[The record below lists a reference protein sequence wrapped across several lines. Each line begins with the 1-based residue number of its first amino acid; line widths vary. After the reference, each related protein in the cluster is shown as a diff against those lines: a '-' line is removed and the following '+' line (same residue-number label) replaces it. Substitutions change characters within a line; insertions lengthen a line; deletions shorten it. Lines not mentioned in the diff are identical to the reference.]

1 MNSKC
6 QSDDLLDI
14 FSKYFFPYKI
24 NFFEITLHALI
35 MSKNEY
41 WNVSPNIGGLLITAI
56 FIENWAPPY
65 TDLYTGWHRE
75 KFVYIYVAYGWTD
88 WAEILCGQ
96 SWVAGGIG

>member
-24 NFFEITLHALI
+24 NFFEITLHALK

-41 WNVSPNIGGLLITAI
+41 WNVFLNIGGLEITAI
-56 FIENWAPPY
+56 FIENWERAPPH
-65 TDLYTGWHRE
+65 TDL
-75 KFVYIYVAYGWTD
+75 
-88 WAEILCGQ
+88 Q
-96 SWVAGGIG
+96 GGTKKNIF